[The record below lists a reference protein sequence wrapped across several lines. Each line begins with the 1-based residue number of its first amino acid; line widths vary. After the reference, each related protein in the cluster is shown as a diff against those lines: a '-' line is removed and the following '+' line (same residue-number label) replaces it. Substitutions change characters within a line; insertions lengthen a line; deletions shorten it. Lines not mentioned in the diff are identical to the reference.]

1 MKELREYLF
10 SKIVK
15 NPPVWYYTEMIDSKL
30 SEFIADFIE
39 FTDETNS
46 DKFSRKLLADIHTMQ
61 FVSEDMST
69 HYFSFYSMYGLPKRI
84 RHNGIINKIIN
95 NESLGLVLAVEEEIE
110 QPTVDETL
118 NNIIPKAPDR
128 EMLYFVYR
136 NSRKEVQVIDI
147 NEFKIESY
155 LDESLIESQSVN
167 NIAYMGGHLVIEIL
181 YKMKEKDEFNNNI
194 IKKYLYTINE
204 TYDNELDNKDDVELV
219 SFNIFKLLENDSLK
233 DENIDT
239 LTINITPMSY
249 DVFEV
254 NINKTI
260 ENKSINNIYIYS
272 SKYNSFIN
280 KFNINNEPDV
290 TFKIINILG
299 DIDGESL
306 ALIYKGK
313 YEDTIQDDIIIA
325 STKANTVDEYD
336 KYYTLP
342 EAHKMIAKTVHGADI
357 FYTVT
362 QDPSNPNAESMSQ
375 FNFFSIDKNGKLKID
390 AIKSNSIPTDIYLN
404 QETGMLMFVY
414 AINIFYH
421 FICYFYDGLEL
432 LKYSNVQLYPSD
444 NVEKAMLD
452 FRKHL
457 SKIEKSQTLM
467 KDEVD
472 NLHHYHTLLLSTNSD
487 GKEFITSSH
496 FVNLTTNEVNYDVT
510 TMNIS
515 RTGQFLEIKENKEVT
530 MCMRVQ
536 SNINPKEEMLEEMK
550 EIQEVIEELEK

>member
-249 DVFEV
+249 DIFEV

-260 ENKSINNIYIYS
+260 E
-272 SKYNSFIN
+272 KYKEAYEKLTGT
-280 KFNINNEPDV
+280 KF
-290 TFKIINILG
+290 
-299 DIDGESL
+299 
-306 ALIYKGK
+306 
-313 YEDTIQDDIIIA
+313 
-325 STKANTVDEYD
+325 
-336 KYYTLP
+336 
-342 EAHKMIAKTVHGADI
+342 
-357 FYTVT
+357 
-362 QDPSNPNAESMSQ
+362 
-375 FNFFSIDKNGKLKID
+375 
-390 AIKSNSIPTDIYLN
+390 
-404 QETGMLMFVY
+404 
-414 AINIFYH
+414 
-421 FICYFYDGLEL
+421 
-432 LKYSNVQLYPSD
+432 
-444 NVEKAMLD
+444 
-452 FRKHL
+452 
-457 SKIEKSQTLM
+457 
-467 KDEVD
+467 
-472 NLHHYHTLLLSTNSD
+472 
-487 GKEFITSSH
+487 
-496 FVNLTTNEVNYDVT
+496 
-510 TMNIS
+510 
-515 RTGQFLEIKENKEVT
+515 
-530 MCMRVQ
+530 
-536 SNINPKEEMLEEMK
+536 
-550 EIQEVIEELEK
+550 